1 MQKRT
6 LSYATSVFESAQFAA
21 GSEFIGTQWDANSGL
36 QNQPEKRLMLAI
48 LLDAVE
54 CYQKYAPL
62 HRRKPDRL
70 FTATVEWI
78 FEDDYKWPFSFL
90 NICDAV
96 GIDPKYLRN
105 GLQQWNEAR
114 SVRPGGLKQHPL
126 PPIKIRRCA

>member
-6 LSYATSVFESAQFAA
+6 LSYAIAGFESARFTAS
-21 GSEFIGTQWDANSGL
+21 SEFFGTQWDSQSGV

-54 CYQKYAPL
+54 CFQKYAPL

-70 FTATVEWI
+70 FTATAEWI

-96 GIDPKYLRN
+96 GINPQYLRN
-105 GLQQWNEAR
+105 GLQQWNETR
-114 SVRPGGLKQHPL
+114 SGTAGGLKRPS